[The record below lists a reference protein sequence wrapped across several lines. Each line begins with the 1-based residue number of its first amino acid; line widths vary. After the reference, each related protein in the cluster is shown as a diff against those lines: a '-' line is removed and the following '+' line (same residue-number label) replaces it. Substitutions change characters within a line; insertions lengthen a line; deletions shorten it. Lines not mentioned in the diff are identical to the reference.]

1 MSEGQ
6 QETAA
11 TANDGAPAAVEER
24 GTERPDGATEHTAD
38 AVVVITNVRYCR
50 ATGCVMAPL
59 TINNVSVHANWAM
72 SSPHNIIGPAA
83 SKRVRCT
90 RTNDNIPCLAA
101 VTTPVSN
108 ATGDD
113 ARASDDAATG
123 DTARS
128 ASRSNARR
136 AWPTVCHAVGTTYR
150 PRTLSVGGVVVRPRQ
165 NESDIGI
172 EFLRAD
178 RVRLSTLSGAQLAHR
193 AAQAHTSIV
202 SVARPTTANGPHSL
216 LARLVADGAM
226 ARPSVLWDMRAVPQS
241 ATIALGLA
249 APVSDPNV
257 ALVRL
262 YTPDHPE
269 VVAAGDER
277 ITGLARTAALVRL
290 LGIEVAVT
298 PESPTL
304 RLALVGPEWAVID
317 VGVRAC
323 YFDQETR
330 ADVVGALAR
339 AGPAS
344 WRTCPLWARGTVL
357 AAEAA
362 GALDLPASEAPVL
375 ALVLAGYDPMRPVR
389 LRLTRDA
396 YVHTSPP
403 HEVQFRWTD
412 PMDRVTAVASES
424 RSDDHVG
431 GDSVT
436 DNNVDNGD
444 DYDNNHG
451 GDGSDD
457 KSNSVALHVQYTQVD
472 LAAWMNRAP
481 DGTCLI
487 GNCAFEGRAVLV
499 DYEAN
504 ALAVFAADARRQ

>member
-6 QETAA
+6 QEIAT
-11 TANDGAPAAVEER
+11 TANDGAPTTADEGDTGRSDNA
-24 GTERPDGATEHTAD
+24 TERAVG
-38 AVVVITNVRYCR
+38 AVVVIADVRYCR
-50 ATGCVMAPL
+50 ATGCIMAPL
-59 TINNVSVHANWAM
+59 TIDGVRVHANWAM

-83 SKRVRCT
+83 SKRIRGT
-90 RTNDNIPCLAA
+90 RANYNIPCLAA
-101 VTTPVSN
+101 ATTQTTSN
-108 ATGDD
+108 ATDD
-113 ARASDDAATG
+113 AHMPADAALDV

-128 ASRSNARR
+128 SSRSSARR

-150 PRTLSVGGVVVRPRQ
+150 PRTLSVGGGVVRPRQ
-165 NESDIGI
+165 NETDVGI
-172 EFLRAD
+172 EFLCAD

-202 SVARPTTANGPHSL
+202 SVARPSTGNGPHSL
-216 LARLVADGAM
+216 LARLVADGAV

-241 ATIALGLA
+241 TTIAMGLA
-249 APVSDPNV
+249 APVSDPDV

-362 GALDLPASEAPVL
+362 GALDIPASEAPVL
-375 ALVLAGYDPMRPVR
+375 ALVLGGYDP
-389 LRLTRDA
+389 TRQCA
-396 YVHTSPP
+396 Y
-403 HEVQFRWTD
+403 
-412 PMDRVTAVASES
+412 A
-424 RSDDHVG
+424 
-431 GDSVT
+431 
-436 DNNVDNGD
+436 
-444 DYDNNHG
+444 
-451 GDGSDD
+451 
-457 KSNSVALHVQYTQVD
+457 
-472 LAAWMNRAP
+472 
-481 DGTCLI
+481 
-487 GNCAFEGRAVLV
+487 
-499 DYEAN
+499 
-504 ALAVFAADARRQ
+504 